1 MNIFALPFFL
11 RKIQDDKYYTYT
23 YCKKKKK
30 KKKMNGS
37 REELTFLKP
46 YNN

>member
-11 RKIQDDKYYTYT
+11 RKIQDDKYYIYT
-23 YCKKKKK
+23 YCK

-37 REELTFLKP
+37 REELKVLKP

>member
-11 RKIQDDKYYTYT
+11 RKIQDDKYYNYL
-23 YCKKKKK
+23 YVLQKKK

-37 REELTFLKP
+37 REELKVLKP